1 MSTTIELTP
10 TKSAGELLTVR
21 HAATFLGVGPA
32 TVYRM
37 LKDGRL
43 PVAPVM
49 LGGEMRL
56 SPPMD
61 RAVARQPDR
70 ATDGHRSEAFQLADG
85 PSVGADDA
93 GWPEMRSPMMSAACW
108 SMSSR

>member
-1 MSTTIELTP
+1 MTSTTIELTP

-21 HAATFLGVGPA
+21 QAATFLGVGPA

-56 SPPMD
+56 SPRRTERWLDSPTEQPM
-61 RAVARQPDR
+61 ATAARPFSWP
-70 ATDGHRSEAFQLADG
+70 TDLRSARTTQ
-85 PSVGADDA
+85 A
-93 GWPEMRSPMMSAACW
+93 GR
-108 SMSSR
+108 R